1 MTSSNNNDVSRYDFM
16 KQAVSVVTSSA
27 VVSAL
32 SFPTIVSADDE
43 TVELKSGVKYVVTKR
58 GDGPKPDVGELAG
71 IRFKATCIPTGNII
85 DDVFDTPEP
94 YYTRVGA
101 GGLLKG
107 VEEVIPSMRV
117 GDRYVISVPGPL
129 AFGAKGRPSSAG
141 KPRIPA
147 NAEITFEV
155 EMVGLPGK
163 ELELIELIGD
173 D

>member
-1 MTSSNNNDVSRYDFM
+1 
-16 KQAVSVVTSSA
+16 
-27 VVSAL
+27 
-32 SFPTIVSADDE
+32 
-43 TVELKSGVKYVVTKR
+43 
-58 GDGPKPDVGELAG
+58 
-71 IRFKATCIPTGNII
+71 
-85 DDVFDTPEP
+85 
-94 YYTRVGA
+94 
-101 GGLLKG
+101 
-107 VEEVIPSMRV
+107 MRV
-117 GDRYVISVPGPL
+117 GDRYVISVPVCSVINVQKFFLESDSDTYFLSTNLYAQGPL